1 MAFRSSTKRGLYLA
15 APPVRRLFSA
25 PSSPFFL
32 SRGVCS
38 SCSSSVMH
46 FEHQFIGVRRSI
58 WTVKEDT
65 FLTAV
70 TVFAFA
76 TKNKQNSLLLA
87 NNKKRQQYGFDR
99 PLHRHG
105 VFEGHMRLL

>member
-1 MAFRSSTKRGLYLA
+1 
-15 APPVRRLFSA
+15 
-25 PSSPFFL
+25 
-32 SRGVCS
+32 
-38 SCSSSVMH
+38 MH

-76 TKNKQNSLLLA
+76 TKNKQSSLFLQ
-87 NNKKRQQYGFDR
+87 KKRQQYGFNR
-99 PLHRHG
+99 PLHCYG
-105 VFEGHMRLL
+105 VFKGHMRLL